1 MQRIIFHIDVNN
13 AFLSWTA
20 VYLLNHGY
28 KQDIRKIPSVIGGDE
43 KARHGI
49 VLAKSP
55 IAKKY
60 GIVTAET
67 LYSARN
73 KCRFLQVFP
82 PNYPFYKEQSEK
94 LMNYLS
100 RYTPTIEQY
109 SIDECF
115 LDLTGT
121 SLLYGNDYVN
131 LAHKIKDEI
140 KEKFGFTVNIGI
152 GENKLCAK
160 MASDFEKPDKVHTLY
175 MNEIETKLWPLKVE
189 DLFMLGRSSAK
200 KLNELGIYTI
210 KDLKDANINILRRYF
225 KNGADYFKE
234 AALGIDYSKVEPRN
248 PKNKCISISRT
259 LPYDVTKKEDLLKIL
274 YSETEEVSYTLRTQ
288 KLYVKT
294 IAVTYRNNLFKNY
307 SHQITIPNA
316 TNVTGE
322 IFKQVKI
329 IFERSY
335 KEDPIRNIGV
345 RLADLKE
352 TAEKQLT
359 LFMEDDIKV
368 DDKVEEV
375 MDSIIKKYGKNS
387 VIRASKKEEK
397 FKIEKKK

>member
-20 VYLLNHGY
+20 IYLLNHGY

-43 KARHGI
+43 KARRGI

-67 LYSARN
+67 LYSARS
-73 KCRFLQVFP
+73 KCKALQVFP
-82 PNYPFYKEQSEK
+82 PNYAFYKEQSKK
-94 LMNYLS
+94 LYNYLS
-100 RYTPTIEQY
+100 QYTPVIEQY

-121 SLLYGNDYVN
+121 TLLYGNDYVS

-140 KEKFGFTVNIGI
+140 KEKFGFTVNVGI

-175 MNEIETKLWPLKVE
+175 LNEIETKMWPLKVN
-189 DLFMLGRSSAK
+189 DLFMLGKSSAK
-200 KLNELGIYTI
+200 KLNDLGIYTI
-210 KDLKDANINILRRYF
+210 RDLAEANINLLRKHF
-225 KNGADYFKE
+225 KSQGDYFKE
-234 AALGIDYSKVEPRN
+234 AALGIDYSKVKPRN
-248 PKNKCISISRT
+248 AKNKCISISRT
-259 LPYDVTKKEDLLKIL
+259 LPYDVTRKEDLLKIL
-274 YSETEEVSYTLRTQ
+274 FSETEEVSFTLRSQ
-288 KLYVKT
+288 KLYTGT

-307 SHQITIPNA
+307 SHQITLDNP
-316 TNVTGE
+316 TNVTEE
-322 IFKQVKI
+322 IYKGVKT
-329 IFERSY
+329 IFEASW

-345 RLADLKE
+345 RLGDLKE
-352 TAEKQLT
+352 KAVSQMS
-359 LFMEDDIKV
+359 LFEESDVKV
-368 DDKVEEV
+368 EDKVEEV
-375 MDSIIKKYGKNS
+375 MDSIIKKYGKGS
-387 VIRASKKEEK
+387 VIRASKKEEDYN
-397 FKIEKKK
+397 IERRQ

>member
-20 VYLLNHGY
+20 VNLLNHGY

-55 IAKKY
+55 VAKKY

-73 KCRFLQVFP
+73 KCRFLLVFP

-121 SLLYGNDYVN
+121 SLLYGNDYVS

-259 LPYDVTKKEDLLKIL
+259 LPYDVTKKEDLL
-274 YSETEEVSYTLRTQ
+274 
-288 KLYVKT
+288 
-294 IAVTYRNNLFKNY
+294 NN
-307 SHQITIPNA
+307 
-316 TNVTGE
+316 
-322 IFKQVKI
+322 
-329 IFERSY
+329 
-335 KEDPIRNIGV
+335 
-345 RLADLKE
+345 
-352 TAEKQLT
+352 
-359 LFMEDDIKV
+359 
-368 DDKVEEV
+368 
-375 MDSIIKKYGKNS
+375 
-387 VIRASKKEEK
+387 
-397 FKIEKKK
+397 

>member
-140 KEKFGFTVNIGI
+140 KGKFGFTVNIGI

-345 RLADLKE
+345 RLADLKK

>member
-55 IAKKY
+55 VAKKY

-345 RLADLKE
+345 RLADLKK